1 MAAWST
7 AAARSLAGEYLAGLG
22 DRWAHVR
29 AVGEG
34 AESLFNDGVI
44 GETIVVAAWLHDLG
58 YAEPI
63 SVTGLHALDGAR
75 LLEALDAPQPVVSLV
90 AFHSGAKAEAA
101 ERGLANELL
110 AFERPSQSDLDV
122 LTFLDLT
129 VGPSGVTMGVAERLS
144 EILER
149 YAPAHPVHRAV
160 SRSRD
165 FLMESAARGAHIVG
179 QPM

>member
-1 MAAWST
+1 MAAWSIE
-7 AAARSLAGEYLAGLG
+7 AARSLAGEYLAGLG

-29 AVGEG
+29 AVGEA
-34 AESLFNDGVI
+34 AENLFHSGVI
-44 GETIVVAAWLHDLG
+44 GETIAVAAWLHDLG

-63 SVTGLHALDGAR
+63 AVTGLHALDGAQ
-75 LLEALDAPQPVVSLV
+75 LVKTLGAPQPVVSLV
-90 AFHSGAKAEAA
+90 AFHSGAEFEAA
-101 ERGLANELL
+101 ERGLANEMRE
-110 AFERPSQSDLDV
+110 FERPSQADLDA

-129 VGPSGVTMGVAERLS
+129 VGPSGDTMRVAERLS